1 MAKNTDNGMLWAL
14 GAVGALALGSVVASR
29 SSGSRSPHACSSCG
43 SANCAV
49 EKEDEARG
57 SYLLRQRFGARA
69 GFVVPLSRLYGYCGR
84 ANERGKAFLDFYQ
97 KEMRQLLGNGD
108 REKIDA
114 LDAYQR
120 ALLEA
125 AYVCP
130 DPEDKQGAGGL
141 MTLTS
146 YADEKL
152 KDWRSR
158 HRGASPEKENGVHA
172 GYFAALYAKRAW
184 CIYLLQQEAR
194 DSEYHAGNPV
204 VVEVEENLANYLK
217 KPLQVTLLSEAQRDP
232 VYGERVDGAT
242 TAPQSLFAGLRF
254 TLVVPER
261 MPDVNLVKGQNEIKL
276 SADDT
281 VHTYEQMERSLRS
294 VSVVAPSGS
303 DMAFPAPSR
312 RGATGSDS
320 VDGVVESDAEQEA
333 DLLDEAEE
341 DEDAQLLKGLSGAP
355 ILSMHRGGEPVGV
368 FFLAIV
374 SGSMA
379 FPYGM
384 KSIALVTCTSKMA
397 SPSFGLPAGA
407 ASAGGTCPSGDIGL
421 PTSAQTRRQA
431 PMMTAEVKSAI
442 ERRRDLIKGAQARI
456 LALEDDLRPAPRRKV
471 RTQAY
476 ILDVRKKIE
485 DKRREISR
493 NNQEIEKLRS
503 GVYVPVARKQGKGDR
518 LVPSYICTVCY
529 AMGANYG
536 YANNMTQQ
544 AARKKWIE
552 DLLDRRDVKR
562 CAANLAQMI
571 WTYANHTKH
580 NQRSCQEIGVWK
592 ADRILTPKGRSS
604 TRTPVD
610 STPLRI
616 DSLSIHP
623 MRVEGGAVVPQVQS
637 VKQQAVPDD
646 TVLFF
651 KRLAREGVI
660 KDGDVAGFF
669 RLHDSG
675 DFGIGRPYE
684 EAWALAAKALP
695 GVQFWAP
702 TRQWGKLVFLTN
714 PEARSWSVRMRA
726 FANFAS
732 RPSFSLRKWRRGRGV
747 CWKDVPEGSPLSK
760 ASTTDLSPG
769 EALADDVESEKL
781 KLFVPSASSPGLQA
795 LAGLS
800 NFTLRPSSLY
810 VRRTRS
816 QPIAIPHIA
825 GLNAGSGVAAKIDGQ
840 YPVMN
845 DTRGVR
851 AYQCPVYTKMDFKDE
866 SGRVT
871 EKEAKSCRT
880 ANCRAC
886 WLATDLPIFYGAH

>member
-1 MAKNTDNGMLWAL
+1 MAKNADNGMLWAL

-29 SSGSRSPHACSSCG
+29 SSGSRSHHACSSCG

-57 SYLLRQRFGARA
+57 SYLLRQRFSSRA
-69 GFVVPLSRLYGYCGR
+69 GFVVPLSRIYGYCGR
-84 ANERGKAFLDFYQ
+84 SNERGKAFLAFYQ
-97 KEMRQLLGNGD
+97 NEMRQLLDEGD
-108 REKIDA
+108 REKIGA

-120 ALLEA
+120 VLLEA

-130 DPEDKQGAGGL
+130 DPEDKEGAGGL
-141 MTLTS
+141 MTLSS

-158 HRGASPEKENGVHA
+158 HRGASSEEENGVYA
-172 GYFAALYAKRAW
+172 RYFAGLYAKRAW
-184 CIYLLQQEAR
+184 CIYLLQQEAG
-194 DSEYHAGNPV
+194 HHTGGPV
-204 VVEVEENLANYLK
+204 VVDVEEDLANYLG
-217 KPLQVTLLSEAQRDP
+217 KPLQVTLLSEAQREP
-232 VYGERVDGAT
+232 VYETVERKT
-242 TAPQSLFAGLRF
+242 SQSLFADLRF
-254 TLVVPER
+254 TLVVPKR
-261 MPDVNLVKGQNEIKL
+261 MPDVPLVKEENIKL
-276 SADDT
+276 SAAGT

-303 DMAFPAPSR
+303 GMAFPAPSM

-320 VDGVVESDAEQEA
+320 VDGVVASDAEQEA

-341 DEDAQLLKGLSGAP
+341 DEDAQLLKGLSGSP
-355 ILSMHRGGEPVGV
+355 ILSLHRGEDPVGV

-421 PTSAQTRRQA
+421 PTSAKTRRQA

-442 ERRRDLIKGAQARI
+442 ERRRNLIKGAQARI
-456 LALEDDLRPAPRRKV
+456 LALEDDLRPSPRRKV

-485 DKRREISR
+485 GKRREISR
-493 NNQEIEKLRS
+493 NNQEIEKLES
-503 GVYVPVARKQGKGDR
+503 GVYVPVARKEGKGDR

-544 AARKKWIE
+544 AARKKWVE
-552 DLLDRRDVKR
+552 DLLKGVGGVEG

-571 WTYANHTKH
+571 WTYAKHTKH
-580 NQRSCQEIGVWK
+580 NQRSCQEIGVWEGG
-592 ADRILTPKGRSS
+592 RILTPQGRSS
-604 TRTPVD
+604 KRTSVD

-616 DSLSIHP
+616 QSLSIHP
-623 MRVEGGAVVPQVQS
+623 MRVEGDAVVPQAQS
-637 VKQQAVPDD
+637 VKQQSVPDD
-646 TVLFF
+646 TVEFF
-651 KRLAREGVI
+651 NGLARRKVI
-660 KDGDVAGFF
+660 GNGDVAGFF

-675 DFGIGRPYE
+675 DFGIGGPYQ
-684 EAWALAAKALP
+684 EAWVLAARSLP

-702 TRQWGKLVFLTN
+702 TRQWGKLVPLN
-714 PEARSWSVRMRA
+714 DAEAKSWSAKMRA

-732 RPSFSLRKWRRGRGV
+732 RPSFSLRTWRRGSGV
-747 CWKDVPEGSPLSK
+747 CWKDVPEGSPISK

-769 EALADDVESEKL
+769 EFLADEIGSDKF
-781 KLFVPSASSPGLQA
+781 KLFVPSRSMSSLKDLASLP
-795 LAGLS
+795 

-866 SGRVT
+866 GGRVT

-886 WLATDLPIFYGAH
+886 WLAKDLPVFYGAH

>member
-1 MAKNTDNGMLWAL
+1 MAAKDNGLLWAL
-14 GAVGALALGSVVASR
+14 GAAGALALGSMVAGR
-29 SSGSRSPHACSSCG
+29 ETAFGLANRARGSSSHTCSSCG

-57 SYLLRQRFGARA
+57 SYLLRQRFGSRA

-84 ANERGKAFLDFYQ
+84 SNERGKAFLAFYQ
-97 KEMRQLLGNGD
+97 DEMRRLLEKKE
-108 REKIDA
+108 REKVDA

-130 DPEDKQGAGGL
+130 DPEDKEGAGGL
-141 MTLTS
+141 MTLSS

-158 HRGASPEKENGVHA
+158 HRGASSAEEYEVQA
-172 GYFAALYAKRAW
+172 RYFASLYAKRAW
-184 CIYLLQQEAR
+184 CIYLLQQEASR
-194 DSEYHAGNPV
+194 QTGAPV
-204 VVEVEENLANYLK
+204 VVHVKDAPAG
-217 KPLQVTLLSEAQRDP
+217 KPCEVTLLSEAQRDP
-232 VYGERVDGAT
+232 VYGESVKGAA
-242 TAPQSLFAGLRF
+242 APQSLFADLRF

-261 MPDVNLVKGQNEIKL
+261 MPIMNGL
-276 SADDT
+276 SVDGT
-281 VHTYEQMERSLRS
+281 VHTYAQMERSLRS
-294 VSVVAPSGS
+294 VSVVDPSESG
-303 DMAFPAPSR
+303 MAFPAPST
-312 RGATGSDS
+312 RGAMGPDS
-320 VDGVVESDAEQEA
+320 VDGVVASDAEQEA

-355 ILSMHRGGEPVGV
+355 ILSIHRGEEPVGV

-421 PTSAQTRRQA
+421 PTSAKTRRQA
-431 PMMTAEVKSAI
+431 PMMTAEVNSAI
-442 ERRRDLIKGAQARI
+442 ERRRNLIKGARARI
-456 LALEDDLRPAPRRKV
+456 LALEDDLRPSPKRKV

-476 ILDVRKKIE
+476 IFDVRRKIE

-493 NNQEIEKLRS
+493 NEQEIEKLES

-518 LVPSYICTVCY
+518 LVPSYICSVCY
-529 AMGANYG
+529 AMGSNYG

-544 AARKKWIE
+544 AARKKWIK
-552 DLLDRRDVKR
+552 DLLDGEGGVER
-562 CAANLAQMI
+562 CAANLVQMI

-580 NQRSCQEIGVWK
+580 GERACQEIGVWK
-592 ADRILTPKGRSS
+592 DDLILTPQGRSS
-604 TRTPVD
+604 KRTPVD

-616 DSLSIHP
+616 QSLSIHP
-623 MRVEGGAVVPQVQS
+623 MRVAGGAVVPQAQS
-637 VKQQAVPDD
+637 VKQQSVPDD
-646 TVLFF
+646 TAAFF
-651 KRLAREGVI
+651 KGLAEESVI
-660 KDGDVAGFF
+660 GNGDVAGFF

-675 DFGIGRPYE
+675 DFGIGRPYQD
-684 EAWALAAKALP
+684 AWGLAAKALP

-702 TRQWGKLVFLTN
+702 TRQWGKLVPVN
-714 PEARSWSVRMRA
+714 DPEAKSWSAKMRA

-732 RPSFSLRKWRRGRGV
+732 RPSFSLRKWRRGSGV
-747 CWKDVPEGSPLSK
+747 CWKDVPKGSPISK

-769 EALADDVESEKL
+769 EALADEIASDKF
-781 KLFVPSASSPGLQA
+781 KLFVPSASSPGLSA
-795 LAGLS
+795 LSGLP

-816 QPIAIPHIA
+816 QPIAIPYIA
-825 GLNAGSGVAAKIDGQ
+825 GLNAGSGVAAKIEGQ
-840 YPVMN
+840 YPVVN

-886 WLATDLPIFYGAH
+886 WLAKDLPVFYGAH